1 MFLIQVVTSHQGR
14 LGLTNQGLRVDLGRL
29 GRGDLDLAQAD
40 LGLDDRGDRGD
51 LGQAGVDLLV
61 SNRRKSA
68 TRVVTRKW
76 TMAPTRDRL
85 EVINQLILAGLVSLL
100 HLFLQSRQ
108 SALPSCHSTQVIN
121 TRVNTSQRKRHQT
134 RVVGYLSTYQDFW
147 VTKYH
152 TMKPRD

>member
-14 LGLTNQGLRVDLGRL
+14 LINQGRLGLRVDLGRL
-29 GRGDLDLAQAD
+29 DRGDLDLD
-40 LGLDDRGDRGD
+40 LGQDDRGDRGD

-76 TMAPTRDRL
+76 TMAPTLDRL

-108 SALPSCHSTQVIN
+108 RVLPSCH
-121 TRVNTSQRKRHQT
+121 
-134 RVVGYLSTYQDFW
+134 
-147 VTKYH
+147 
-152 TMKPRD
+152 